1 MYMKYNFFSLLSI
14 ICALSLNAQQ
24 HSLEKLWQTDTVVAI
39 PESVLPDTK
48 KGILFISLIDG
59 GGWDADGKGGVAKLG
74 ISGNNYDPN
83 WITGLNAPKGMGRD
97 RKRLYVADINEVV
110 VINIKKGRIEKKIQ
124 IDSAK
129 GLNDI
134 TISDDGIVYV
144 SDSRT
149 SKIWRIEK
157 DIPSLYLENMAG
169 VNGLKA
175 IKNDLIIASGKSFIK
190 ADAQRNITKIVE
202 LPQGGDGIEP
212 IGNGDYIVTA
222 WSGYI
227 FYVYADGRYETLLES
242 HPEKMN
248 TADLGYDPKKR
259 ILYIPTFNAK
269 KIVAYSLK

>member
-1 MYMKYNFFSLLSI
+1 MKYNFFTLIFMISVLCLK
-14 ICALSLNAQQ
+14 AQQ

-48 KGILFISLIDG
+48 KGVLFISLIDG
-59 GGWDADGKGGVAKLG
+59 GGWDADGKGGVGKLG
-74 ISGNNYDPN
+74 IGGNDYNPT
-83 WITGLNAPKGMGRD
+83 WITGLNAPKGMGRHG
-97 RKRLYVADINEVV
+97 KRLYVADISEVV
-110 VINIKKGRIEKKIQ
+110 VINIKKGRIEKKIP

-134 TISDDGIVYV
+134 TVSEDGIVYV

-175 IKNDLIIASGKSFIK
+175 INNDLIIASGKSFIK
-190 ADAQRNITKIVE
+190 ADAQKKITKIVE

-212 IGNGDYIVTA
+212 IGNGDFIVTA

-227 FYVYADGRYETLLES
+227 FYVYSDGRFETLLES